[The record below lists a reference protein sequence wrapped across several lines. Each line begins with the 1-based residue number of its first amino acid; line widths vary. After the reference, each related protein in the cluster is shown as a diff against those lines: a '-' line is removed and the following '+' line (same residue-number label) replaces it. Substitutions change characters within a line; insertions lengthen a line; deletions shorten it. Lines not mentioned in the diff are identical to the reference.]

1 MGGSTLALTFGFLS
15 LLEECLL
22 IFIVEEKEDFC

>member
-22 IFIVEEKEDFC
+22 IFIVEEEEDFC